1 MNRKLLKDILSTHAD
16 QLVQGRHPKTEDYAE
31 NFGDLSAEDK
41 DELAP
46 LFDVAEQIQSTLRPI
61 SPPRRFENNL
71 KRELLTTAHL
81 RQVEGYTPPNPSR
94 DLLILVAIF
103 GFIISL
109 AGVLIA
115 LRIRSQRAVDPLP
128 FLNRK

>member
-16 QLVQGRHPKTEDYAE
+16 QLVRGQHPRTEDYAE
-31 NFGDLSAEDK
+31 DFGDLSAADK

-46 LFDVAEQIQSTLRPI
+46 LFDVAEQLQSTLRPV
-61 SPPRRFENNL
+61 SPPRSFENSL
-71 KRELLTTAHL
+71 KKELLTTAHL
-81 RQVEGYTPPNPSR
+81 RQAEGYKPPNPER
-94 DLLILVAIF
+94 DLLILAAIF

-115 LRIRSQRAVDPLP
+115 LRIRHR
-128 FLNRK
+128 

>member
-16 QLVQGRHPKTEDYAE
+16 QLVQGQHPKTEDYAE
-31 NFGDLSAEDK
+31 DFGNLSVEDK

-46 LFDVAEQIQSTLRPI
+46 LFDVAEQIRSTLRPI
-61 SPPRRFENNL
+61 NPPQKFESNL
-71 KRELLTTAHL
+71 KKELLTTAHL
-81 RQVEGYTPPNPSR
+81 RQAEGYTPPHPSR
-94 DLLILVAIF
+94 DLLILAAIF

-115 LRIRSQRAVDPLP
+115 LRIRRQRS
-128 FLNRK
+128 